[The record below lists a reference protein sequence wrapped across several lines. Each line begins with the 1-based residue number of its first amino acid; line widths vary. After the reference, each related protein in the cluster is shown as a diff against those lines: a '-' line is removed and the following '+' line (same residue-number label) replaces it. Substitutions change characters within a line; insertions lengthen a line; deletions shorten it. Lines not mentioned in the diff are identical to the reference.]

1 MGQYWIFEVNGDN
14 WKKLGWLKADSVD
27 EARRKAKNK
36 SSVSKH
42 GDYMVINQRN
52 MNAVHKKPSTP

>member
-1 MGQYWIFEVNGDN
+1 MSQYWIFKVNGDN
-14 WKKLGWLKADSVD
+14 WKKLGWIQADSVD

-36 SSVSKH
+36 DSISEY

-52 MNAVHKKPSTP
+52 INTVDKKPSTP